1 MTTEK
6 IINVESECQENSDN
20 LKFIIKSGILIEGKV
35 TPAIKDI
42 KISAY
47 NKNDNSIITTSLT
60 NKEGKYKI
68 GPLSMDD
75 EYELKAVKEGYKIY
89 PNADNKHFFKCEKL
103 SYLKVKVQDLEG
115 NPLSGVFISLSS
127 SERSFRAN
135 NNTNN
140 EGFFTFMDL
149 SSGEYYIQPFLKEY
163 KFDQNQKSIKV
174 KEGDH
179 IDILLKAKRVAFS
192 VFGKVNNLMRE
203 KLENLF
209 IQAQNVE
216 SKIIQEAPIMKNGE
230 YRIKGLVPGEKYNI
244 KVKIPK
250 ESNIERALPNNILLN
265 INKNDTFGVDF
276 VVFNKYKE
284 IDIRGYLNYTDD
296 KDMGYCPLNKNSYFF
311 VELYDNNDDDKVI
324 KSSVVSGAC
333 SFIFRKLSPG
343 IYKLKVFEKVYTS
356 EKNNRLIKD
365 AVVDLTED
373 DKDIHNGVKIEEIK
387 ISTIQKNKESLRY
400 TIYSPLF
407 LLLLLCAVFKW
418 DFTLKC
424 LNYLFLAPLNIF
436 SSKPTQKETRR
447 QKRK

>member
-1 MTTEK
+1 
-6 IINVESECQENSDN
+6 
-20 LKFIIKSGILIEGKV
+20 
-35 TPAIKDI
+35 
-42 KISAY
+42 
-47 NKNDNSIITTSLT
+47 
-60 NKEGKYKI
+60 
-68 GPLSMDD
+68 
-75 EYELKAVKEGYKIY
+75 
-89 PNADNKHFFKCEKL
+89 
-103 SYLKVKVQDLEG
+103 
-115 NPLSGVFISLSS
+115 
-127 SERSFRAN
+127 
-135 NNTNN
+135 
-140 EGFFTFMDL
+140 MDL

-163 KFDQNQKSIKV
+163 KFEQNQKSIKV

-230 YRIKGLVPGEKYNI
+230 YRLKGLVPGEKYNI

-296 KDMGYCPLNKNSYFF
+296 KDMGYCPLDKNSYFY
-311 VELYDNNDDDKVI
+311 VEIYDNNDDDKVL

-365 AVVDLTED
+365 VVVDLTED
-373 DKDIHNGVKIEEIK
+373 GKDIHNGVKIEEIK